1 MSSDGYYGAA
11 EGLNAAERPIV
22 KRDVL
27 GCVYD
32 RTWTDSE
39 GTQHYERD
47 RALGTASGPAR
58 WSSEHDCNPIC
69 GCHLSAK
76 CLSCNVCMTCD
87 GCYCN
92 EGRDW

>member
-1 MSSDGYYGAA
+1 MSQD
-11 EGLNAAERPIV
+11 V
-22 KRDVL
+22 KRDLL

-32 RTWTDSE
+32 RTWTDGD

-47 RALGTASGPAR
+47 RALGRAEGPAR

-76 CLSCNVCMTCD
+76 CLSCNVCLTCD
-87 GCYCN
+87 GCYCH
-92 EGRDW
+92 EGGDW